1 MINKIINYE
10 CSFFLK
16 INAICLE
23 VLCLYYIFQNVK
35 YEKSKK
41 EWLKYESTYQSILK
55 TIQSHLEE
63 ILKGKLSTEECN
75 VSLNI

>member
-1 MINKIINYE
+1 MFRNNIFIIH
-10 CSFFLK
+10 
-16 INAICLE
+16 
-23 VLCLYYIFQNVK
+23 FQNVK

-63 ILKGKLSTEECN
+63 ILKGTFTTEECN
-75 VSLNI
+75 VSLNILIA